1 MIYIIKLAWKIFKC
15 LMLTFNSCC
24 LLVCITYMNEL
35 LTILHAAYMHP
46 FKLLM
51 SSAYDML
58 NDLDFP
64 AYEI

>member
-1 MIYIIKLAWKIFKC
+1 
-15 LMLTFNSCC
+15 MLTFNSCC